1 MLSRLAAC
9 PALLYPDRQR
19 LFRRAAVLLEARRCC
34 AFRRARIFFSLLR
47 WSTASIFLLAACSA
61 ATRLAGLR
69 NSQCFVP
76 AARGPASRWALPCP
90 LPTFVCAASS
100 AGLPLLHSTAQ
111 RVDRRFF
118 CDQHNMAKK
127 CARMANTYTVRI
139 GSARGVDCRCF
150 CCFAREKVFRPARWG
165 PLLGLF

>member
-1 MLSRLAAC
+1 MSLSIVASNIMHVPAMLLVQNMLQYGRWSSKSSRRRTKAKDRCVLPWLAAC

-47 WSTASIFLLAACSA
+47 WSAASIFLLPACSA

-76 AARGPASRWALPCP
+76 AAR
-90 LPTFVCAASS
+90 
-100 AGLPLLHSTAQ
+100 
-111 RVDRRFF
+111 
-118 CDQHNMAKK
+118 
-127 CARMANTYTVRI
+127 
-139 GSARGVDCRCF
+139 
-150 CCFAREKVFRPARWG
+150 
-165 PLLGLF
+165 